1 MKQKGKEE
9 TTVNCSASWS
19 LICLYGATNA
29 DNGPHQITHTMQ
41 IEKDDD
47 ETSEK
52 LLPGIVFVIYIV
64 SMWMR
69 RPKTLNNTRFQYSFH
84 WFFGEIDLYQMYAP
98 RNRINNET
106 KETKWSTELLK
117 LDSAPPPSSL
127 APSPQEYLDFFSES
141 LDLDILRTLLEA
153 PPKPHQCHLSRRF
166 RIIQR
171 NFLNV
176 FAFHSHSLPHI
187 WKQDSQS
194 FFLPLLYFSHHL
206 LPPPLSLF
214 YLCSLPNNSN

>member
-117 LDSAPPPSSL
+117 LDSAPPPLLSGPVPPRVPWLLFRVFGFGHSSYPPRG
-127 APSPQEYLDFFSES
+127 PSKASPVPF
-141 LDLDILRTLLEA
+141 IEA
-153 PPKPHQCHLSRRF
+153 F
-166 RIIQR
+166 
-171 NFLNV
+171 
-176 FAFHSHSLPHI
+176 
-187 WKQDSQS
+187 
-194 FFLPLLYFSHHL
+194 
-206 LPPPLSLF
+206 
-214 YLCSLPNNSN
+214 